1 MTRSRQKS
9 PPSTPTSPTRLD
21 ETLQGVEADPTERFE
36 RMEDQ
41 FAGAMIITVPPGADP
56 SDLSVTQ
63 PLPKLHADDFDEDF
77 IRTREMPKPD
87 EDWLQEM
94 LESGEQAKA
103 RARMP
108 SKPGK
113 DTTGLFPHPAA
124 GSRTPPR
131 SPSRVD
137 ISAAAPQDESDAR
150 IRSAY
155 AKYAALCKKHGQ
167 PVVGEEEFVRRL
179 SGRLDHLSTRYPRE
193 RIEFRPI
200 VDGGA
205 VRVRVLMRRGKR

>member
-9 PPSTPTSPTRLD
+9 PPSTPAAPKRLD
-21 ETLQGVEADPTERFE
+21 ETLQGIEPDPTERFE

-63 PLPKLHADDFDEDF
+63 PLPKLHSDDFDEDF

-87 EDWLQEM
+87 ADWLQEM
-94 LESGEQAKA
+94 LESGEQAKP
-103 RARMP
+103 RMP

-124 GSRTPPR
+124 GSRTPQR

-137 ISAAAPQDESDAR
+137 ISAAASQDEADAR

-155 AKYAALCKKHGQ
+155 AKYAVLCKKHGQ

-179 SGRLDHLSTRYPRE
+179 IGRLDHLSKRYPRE

>member
-1 MTRSRQKS
+1 
-9 PPSTPTSPTRLD
+9 LD
-21 ETLQGVEADPTERFE
+21 DALQGGEPDPTERFE

-41 FAGAMIITVPPGADP
+41 FAGPMIITVPPGADP

-63 PLPKLHADDFDEDF
+63 PLPKVDADDFDEDF

-108 SKPGK
+108 SRPGK

-124 GSRTPPR
+124 GPRTHQR

-137 ISAAAPQDESDAR
+137 NSGAGSQVEVDAR

-155 AKYAALCKKHGQ
+155 AKYAALCEKHGQ
-167 PVVGEEEFVRRL
+167 PVVGEEEFALRL
-179 SGRLDHLSTRYPRE
+179 SGRLDHLSKRYPRE

-200 VDGGA
+200 VDRGA

>member
-9 PPSTPTSPTRLD
+9 PPSAPTSSKRLD
-21 ETLQGVEADPTERFE
+21 ETVQGSEPDPTERFE

-41 FAGAMIITVPPGADP
+41 FAGAMIITVPPGAEP

-63 PLPKLHADDFDEDF
+63 PLPKLHTDDFDEDF

-94 LESGEQAKA
+94 LESGEQSKA

-113 DTTGLFPHPAA
+113 ETTGLFPHPAA
-124 GSRTPPR
+124 GARPQR

-137 ISAAAPQDESDAR
+137 VSLAGAQGEQGR
-150 IRSAY
+150 IRAAY
-155 AKYAALCKKHGQ
+155 AKYGALCKKHGQ

-179 SGRLDHLSTRYPRE
+179 SDRLDHLSERYPRDQ
-193 RIEFRPI
+193 IEFRPI